1 MEENV
6 EATNTEEKKI
16 GKLVLWQETEYKTTL
31 SLWVLFKTIIVK
43 ILLPFSYNQAWT
55 QQSTCSIKL

>member
-6 EATNTEEKKI
+6 EVTNTEEKKI

-31 SLWVLFKTIIVK
+31 SLWMLFKTIIGK
-43 ILLPFSYNQAWT
+43 ILLPFSYNQA
-55 QQSTCSIKL
+55 